1 MGTRNDAVARVVT
14 GTDRPPGKGEFEL
27 TLLGPGYGESIA
39 LHVGD
44 GAWVLVDSCID
55 AAGTPRALQYLES
68 IDVDPSRA
76 VILVV
81 ATHWHDDHIRGM
93 AQLVETCDEAVFC
106 CAGALCREEFLAA
119 ADALE
124 RRHLSVAGSGVRE
137 IHGVFSRLVQAVR
150 KPTLAV
156 ADRRVLVQG
165 GCEVWSLSPDDALF
179 LDFLRSLE
187 RLFPGEGQGK
197 TRIPALSPNEVAVAL
212 WIGVADVA
220 VLLGSDLEKRGW
232 TGVLQSRSRPA
243 GRASVF
249 KVPHHGSENAH
260 EKGVWERILIPDPHA
275 VLTPWHRGRGSLP
288 SQSDVQ
294 RILSYTTNAYATAR
308 IDRSGSARTGRDRTV
323 ERTIRESG
331 VKLRPVG
338 ASSGALRLR
347 RPLGSGKPWAVEKFG
362 SACRLEDFIGQ

>member
-1 MGTRNDAVARVVT
+1 MTETN
-14 GTDRPPGKGEFEL
+14 RPPGTGEFEL
-27 TLLGPGYGESIA
+27 TLLGPGYGESVV

-44 GAWVLVDSCID
+44 GAWILIDSCID
-55 AAGTPRALQYLES
+55 AAGRPRALQYLKS
-68 IDVDPSRA
+68 IDVDPSQA
-76 VILVV
+76 VVLIV

-93 AQLVETCDEAVFC
+93 AQLVEICDKAVFC
-106 CAGALCREEFLAA
+106 CAGVLCREEFLAA
-119 ADALE
+119 VDALE

-137 IHGVFSRLVQAVR
+137 IHSVFSRLVQAAPR
-150 KPTLAV
+150 LTLAF
-156 ADRRVLVQG
+156 ADRRVFVQG
-165 GCEVWSLSPDDALF
+165 ECAIWSLSPGDALF
-179 LDFLRSLE
+179 LDFLRSIE
-187 RLFPGEGQGK
+187 RLFPGEGQNK
-197 TRIPALSPNEVAVAL
+197 TRIPALFPNEVAVAL

-260 EKGVWERILIPDPHA
+260 EEGVWERILIPDPLA

-288 SQSDVQ
+288 NQRDVQ
-294 RILSYTTNAYATAR
+294 RILSCTTNAYATAR
-308 IDRSGSARTGRDRTV
+308 IDRSGSARTDRGRTV

-338 ASSGALRLR
+338 TPSGALRLR
-347 RPLGSGKPWAVEKFG
+347 RPLGSGKPWTVEKFG
-362 SACRLEDFIGQ
+362 SACHLQDFIGQ